1 MFVSV
6 IIPTYNR
13 KLCLFQAVDS
23 VLAQTVPVEEI
34 IVVDDGSTDG
44 TFEAVCARYG
54 ALVKAI
60 RQDNSGASAARNRG
74 LREARGEWIALLDSD
89 DVWLPMKI
97 ERQLEALARFGG
109 KSGLCFTDNIF
120 IGDPNMTR
128 SVFEA
133 TGFVGGGGIGILE
146 EPAKYILTKTEP
158 FYTSSCLIRHS
169 LIRES
174 GGFDKSLIIREDTD
188 LFFRIC
194 FRTKLCYVAEKLVQ
208 IDRTPSREVG
218 LCNLYATR
226 DDQKHDSL
234 VNLYSKWL
242 AMPEVAG
249 TGYEQPVRELLRLAY
264 YNSAEDKLRQLRIGP
279 ALSAISR
286 LRDIESGYASIAGT
300 FFLRKIQKLR
310 RHIGD

>member
-133 TGFVGGGGIGILE
+133 TGFVGGGGSVYL
-146 EPAKYILTKTEP
+146 
-158 FYTSSCLIRHS
+158 R
-169 LIRES
+169 
-174 GGFDKSLIIREDTD
+174 
-188 LFFRIC
+188 
-194 FRTKLCYVAEKLVQ
+194 
-208 IDRTPSREVG
+208 
-218 LCNLYATR
+218 NLQNTY
-226 DDQKHDSL
+226 
-234 VNLYSKWL
+234 
-242 AMPEVAG
+242 
-249 TGYEQPVRELLRLAY
+249 
-264 YNSAEDKLRQLRIGP
+264 
-279 ALSAISR
+279 
-286 LRDIESGYASIAGT
+286 
-300 FFLRKIQKLR
+300 
-310 RHIGD
+310 